1 MRFMLHSVKC
11 DSYLPLK
18 ALAKQCWNEHNQFL
32 FLSVDILC
40 LFLTIQGKCIL
51 IQTRDVSRCDIVL
64 SPNWLK
70 FRKHFKFKLKTKF
83 LQSTSG
89 IGFQEEGHKT
99 GNTIFFQI
107 ILNFLFRRF
116 LISVL
121 LLSKNCLSFK
131 KTRFFAAYAAFAT
144 RRRWWPSDKL
154 RS

>member
-107 ILNFLFRRF
+107 IL
-116 LISVL
+116 

-144 RRRWWPSDKL
+144 RRRWRPSDKL